1 MTQTPPELD
10 REAVVKRALSE
21 IRDLRQKLSEA
32 QKWRNEP
39 IAVIGLGCRFP
50 GDVDGPDAFWT
61 TLMEGR
67 DATGEVPPARWDV
80 DAFFDPQPSTPGK
93 MYTRRGGFLSEDV
106 AAFDPGFFRL
116 SPREATTLDPQQR
129 LLLEVA
135 WEAFEHAGRPPRAG
149 DKTGVFVGIST
160 NDYAQN
166 TLFGAPS
173 QIELYTATGAALNA
187 AAGRIAF
194 TFGLQGPAMAVD
206 TACSSSLVAVHLAC
220 RSLRLGECRDALAGG
235 VSLILSPAGT
245 IATCQARM
253 MAPDGRCKTFDAS
266 ADGYGRGEG
275 CGLVVLKRLSDAL
288 ADGDD
293 VLAVIRGSAVN
304 QDGAS
309 GGLTVPNGAAQRDL
323 FKAALVDAQVQP
335 AEVGMVEAHGTG
347 TPLGDPIE
355 LESIQAVYGEGRDA
369 ARPCAV
375 GSVKTNIGH
384 LEAAAG
390 IAGLIKTV
398 LALRHETIPRHLH
411 LQTLNP
417 QIELAP
423 TFVIPT
429 ADQVWPRGAASR
441 FAGVSSFGFTGT
453 NAHLIVG
460 EGPSRVEAA
469 VEPDP
474 GPQVITLSGRS
485 EAAVRAL
492 AERYKPFADAPMADI
507 AFAASA
513 GRSHFEHRIAVLAET
528 GEQLAKRLDAAAQ
541 GKSDPGV
548 LRGQVSGAQRPK
560 IAFVFTGQ
568 GSQYAGMGKELY
580 DREPV
585 FRAVID
591 RCDAL
596 LDGALLPVLF
606 EDASGLIDQTGH
618 TQPALFALEYALCA
632 LWRSWGVEPSVVL
645 GHSVGEYV
653 AACVAGVFSLEEG
666 LKLVARRAQLMQAL
680 PPSGAMAAVWASEA
694 DLDLSPY
701 GDRLSLAAVNG
712 PGDLVVSGEAKA
724 LDALRADLERKGVAS
739 RPLTVSHA
747 FHSPLMAPILEPFAD
762 LARTIDYQR
771 PQVRL
776 IRDLDGDL
784 ADGPLD
790 ADYWTAHLRQPVRFH
805 DALQT
810 LKAQDCTVVIEIGPH
825 PILTAMAR
833 PPQAEQGEAEPG
845 PRWLPSLR
853 RKRGDLAAL
862 RETLAGLYVAGAPI
876 DWTAVHRHQPHN
888 RIHLPTYPF
897 QRKPY
902 WMAPT
907 PAANTGAS
915 AVATPAPLDH
925 PFLGGRLSS
934 PLDHAQFETQFN
946 LSRLPMVG
954 DHRIFGMPWVNF
966 ATYLELA
973 FAGAREAY
981 GAAPAAVKNVT
992 LPRAMILRKAESK
1005 RVQLVLERSPEGRRF
1020 QVFAHTPAKTADT
1033 PWVVHGLGELV
1044 MPEDEAIAA
1053 PAKVRLDAVRARC
1066 ANAVAPATFYA
1077 AMEQHGVT
1085 LGPACRWLEAVW
1097 RGEGE
1102 ALGEIRL
1109 PRDGEHDPRVV
1120 LDLGAMDAAFQVLGA
1135 LLPPDAPRDF
1145 VFSSL
1150 ERIDHFG
1157 AGPRGR
1163 LWVHAVRA
1171 TGEPEPDSLVGD
1183 LTIFDDEGRVVAAV
1197 QRARLQRVQLDAP
1210 AAGEVSATPETSSSA
1225 LAELLLAPDPEAYLG
1240 DFLKAELAACLR
1252 VSEDEIDIDA
1262 ELAPQ
1267 IDSLIAAELNAHVE
1281 RSLGVRLPVAA
1292 LFDGSTLRDVTT
1304 RLLAE
1309 VSPSEDLLT
1318 EMLDALEH
1326 LTDDEAET
1334 RVAEASL

>member
-1 MTQTPPELD
+1 MTAASPELD
-10 REAVVKRALSE
+10 REAVVKRALNE
-21 IRDLRQKLSEA
+21 IRDLRQKLAEA
-32 QKWRNEP
+32 QRWRAEP

-50 GDVDGPDAFWT
+50 GGVDGPDAFWT
-61 TLMEGR
+61 ALMEGR
-67 DATGEVPPARWDV
+67 DATGEVPASRWNI
-80 DAFFDPQPSTPGK
+80 DAFFHPEPSTPGK

-106 AAFDPGFFRL
+106 AGFDPGFFRL

-149 DKTGVFVGIST
+149 DKTGVFVGVST

-166 TLFGAPS
+166 TLFGAPD

-220 RSLRLGECRDALAGG
+220 RSLRLGECREALAGG

-275 CGLVVLKRLSDAL
+275 CGLVVLKRLSDAV

-293 VLAVIRGSAVN
+293 VLAVIHGSAVN

-323 FKAALVDAQVQP
+323 FKAALADANVQP
-335 AEVGMVEAHGTG
+335 ADVGLVEAHGTG

-375 GSVKTNIGH
+375 SSVKTNIGH

-390 IAGLIKTV
+390 VAGLIKTV
-398 LALRHETIPRHLH
+398 LALRQETIPRHLH
-411 LQTLNP
+411 LKTLNP
-417 QIELAP
+417 QIDLAS

-429 ADQVWPRGAASR
+429 SDQAWPRGKTPR
-441 FAGVSSFGFTGT
+441 VAGVSSFGFTGT
-453 NAHLIVG
+453 NAHVIVG
-460 EGPSRVEAA
+460 EGPSRTETAA
-469 VEPDP
+469 AGVAP
-474 GPQVITLSGRS
+474 GPQVVTLSGRS

-492 AERYKPFADAPMADI
+492 AERYGPFADAPVADV

-513 GRSHFEHRIAVLAET
+513 GRSHFEHRAAILAEN
-528 GEQLAKRLDAAAQ
+528 GDQLAQRLAAVAQ
-541 GKSDPGV
+541 GRDDPGV
-548 LRGQVSGAQRPK
+548 LRGQVSGAQRPR

-568 GSQYAGMGKELY
+568 GSQYAGMGRELY

-585 FRAVID
+585 FKAALD

-606 EDASGLIDQTGH
+606 EDDTGLIDQTGW

-666 LKLVARRAQLMQAL
+666 LRLVARRAQLMQAL
-680 PPSGAMAAVWASEA
+680 PPGGAMAAVWAAES
-694 DLDLSPY
+694 DLDLAPY

-712 PGDLVVSGEAKA
+712 PGDLVVSGEADA
-724 LDALRADLERKGVAS
+724 LDALRADLERRGIAS

-747 FHSPLMAPILEPFAD
+747 FHSPLMAPVLEPFAD
-762 LARTIDYQR
+762 LARTVDYQR
-771 PQVRL
+771 PHTRL
-776 IRDLDGDL
+776 IRDLDGVL
-784 ADGPLD
+784 ADGPPD
-790 ADYWTAHLRQPVRFH
+790 ADYWAAHLRQPVRFH

-810 LKAQDCTVVIEIGPH
+810 LKAQDCALVLEIGPH
-825 PILTAMAR
+825 PTLTAMAK
-833 PPQAEQGEAEPG
+833 PAEGQA
-845 PRWLPSLR
+845 RWLASLR
-853 RKRGDLAAL
+853 RKRSDLATL
-862 RETLAGLYVAGAPI
+862 RETLAGLYVAGVLI
-876 DWTAVHRHQPHN
+876 DWAAVHRHQPHGP
-888 RIHLPTYPF
+888 IHLPTYPF
-897 QRKPY
+897 QRKSY
-902 WMAPT
+902 WMAQT
-907 PAANTGAS
+907 QAVSAGA
-915 AVATPAPLDH
+915 TIGPAPPEH
-925 PFLGGRLSS
+925 PFLGGRVSS

-954 DHRIFGMPWVNF
+954 DHRIFGLPWVNF

-981 GAAPAAVKNVT
+981 GAAPAAVKAVT
-992 LPRAMILRKAESK
+992 LPRAMILRDAETR
-1005 RVQLVLERSPEGRRF
+1005 RVQLVLERSPERRF
-1020 QVFAHTPAKTADT
+1020 QVFAHGAAKGADA
-1033 PWVVHGLGELV
+1033 PWAVHALGELV
-1044 MPEDEAIAA
+1044 MPEDEAVTP
-1053 PAKVRLDAVRARC
+1053 PAKIALDAVRDRC
-1066 ANAVAPATFYA
+1066 ITTVAPEVFYA
-1077 AMEQHGVT
+1077 AMESHGVT

-1097 RGEGE
+1097 RGKGE
-1102 ALGEIRL
+1102 ALGEIRP
-1109 PRDGEHDPRVV
+1109 PRDDEQDSRIV

-1135 LLPPDAPRDF
+1135 LLPPGAPRDF

-1150 ERIDHFG
+1150 DRIDYFG

-1171 TGEPEPDSLVGD
+1171 DGEVEPDTLVGG
-1183 LTIFDDEGRVVAAV
+1183 LTIFDDDGRVVAAV

-1210 AAGEVSATPETSSSA
+1210 PANEASSERETSSNA
-1225 LAELLLAPDPEAYLG
+1225 LADLLLAPDPEAHLR

-1252 VSEDEIDIDA
+1252 VAEDEIDVDA

-1267 IDSLIAAELNAHVE
+1267 IDSLIAAELNGQVE

-1309 VSPSEDLLT
+1309 VSPPDDLLT
-1318 EMLDALEH
+1318 EMLDALEQ

>member
-1 MTQTPPELD
+1 MTHTPPELD
-10 REAVVKRALSE
+10 REAVVKKALTE
-21 IRDLRQKLSEA
+21 IRDLRRQLGEA
-32 QKWRNEP
+32 QRWRGEP

-50 GDVDGPDAFWT
+50 GGVDGPDAFWT
-61 TLMEGR
+61 ALTEGR
-67 DATGEVPPARWDV
+67 DATSEVPPSRWDV

-116 SPREATTLDPQQR
+116 SPREAVTLDPQQR

-220 RSLRLGECRDALAGG
+220 RSLRLGECREALAGG

-323 FKAALVDAQVQP
+323 FTAALADAQAQP
-335 AEVGMVEAHGTG
+335 AEVGLVEAHGTG
-347 TPLGDPIE
+347 TPLGDPVE

-411 LQTLNP
+411 LKTLNP
-417 QIELAP
+417 QIELASA
-423 TFVIPT
+423 FVIPT
-429 ADQVWPRGAASR
+429 SDQAWPRGETLRLAA
-441 FAGVSSFGFTGT
+441 VSSFGFSGT
-453 NAHLIVG
+453 NAHVIVG
-460 EGPSRVEAA
+460 EGPARVATVEA
-469 VEPDP
+469 EP
-474 GPQVITLSGRS
+474 GLQVIPLSGRT
-485 EAAVRAL
+485 AAAARAL
-492 AERYKPFADAPMADI
+492 AERYGPFADAPLADL

-513 GRSHFEHRIAVLAET
+513 GRSHFEHRIAILAAD
-528 GEQLAKRLDAAAQ
+528 GAQLAQRLAAAAE

-568 GSQYAGMGKELY
+568 GSQYAGMGKQLY

-585 FRAVID
+585 FRAALD

-606 EDASGLIDQTGH
+606 QDESGLIDQTGH
-618 TQPALFALEYALCA
+618 TQPALFSLEYALCA

-680 PPSGAMAAVWASEA
+680 PPGGAMAAVWASEA
-694 DLDLSPY
+694 DLDLSAY

-712 PGDLVVSGEAKA
+712 PGDLVVSGEAGA
-724 LDALRADLERKGVAS
+724 LESLRADLQRQGVAS
-739 RPLTVSHA
+739 RPLIVSHA
-747 FHSPLMAPILEPFAD
+747 FHSPLMAPILEPFAE

-771 PQVRL
+771 PRIRL
-776 IRDLDGDL
+776 IRDLDGAL
-784 ADGPLD
+784 ADAPLE
-790 ADYWTAHLRQPVRFH
+790 ADYWIAHLRRPVRFH

-833 PPQAEQGEAEPG
+833 PPQNEQSETEAG

-853 RKRGDLAAL
+853 RKRGDLDTL

-876 DWTAVHRHQPHN
+876 DWAAVHRHQPHTPL
-888 RIHLPTYPF
+888 RLPTYPF

-907 PAANTGAS
+907 PAANAGVSSTNSPAS
-915 AVATPAPLDH
+915 LDH

-954 DHRIFGMPWVNF
+954 DHRIFGLPWVNF

-992 LPRAMILRKAESK
+992 LPRAMILREAESR

-1020 QVFAHTPAKTADT
+1020 QVFAHGGAKTADA
-1033 PWVVHGLGELV
+1033 PWALHGLGELV
-1044 MPEDEAIAA
+1044 MPEDEAIAE
-1053 PAKVRLDAVRARC
+1053 PARVRLDAVRTRC
-1066 ANAVAPATFYA
+1066 ATAVAAVAFYA

-1109 PRDGEHDPRVV
+1109 PREGEHDPRVV

-1171 TGEPEPDSLVGD
+1171 DGETEPDALVGD
-1183 LTIFDDEGRVVAAV
+1183 LTIFDDDGRVVAAV
-1197 QRARLQRVQLDAP
+1197 RRARLQRVQLDAP
-1210 AAGEVSATPETSSSA
+1210 AAGETSAAPETSSNA
-1225 LAELLLAPDPEAYLG
+1225 LTELLLAPDPEAYLH
-1240 DFLKAELAACLR
+1240 DFLKTELAACLR
-1252 VSEDEIDIDA
+1252 VAEDEIDLDA

-1267 IDSLIAAELNAHVE
+1267 IDSLIAAELNVHVE

-1309 VSPSEDLLT
+1309 VSPSEDLLA
-1318 EMLDALEH
+1318 EMLDALES